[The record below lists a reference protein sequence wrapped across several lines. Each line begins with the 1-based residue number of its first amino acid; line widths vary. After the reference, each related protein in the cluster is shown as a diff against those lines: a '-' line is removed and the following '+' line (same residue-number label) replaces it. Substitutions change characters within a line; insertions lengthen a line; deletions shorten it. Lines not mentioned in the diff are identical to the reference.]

1 VGEKRGKEEV
11 QMLDIKKLR
20 DDFEAV
26 KQKIESRGQG
36 DYGLDRVMDLD
47 EKRRKLLAEVEAKKN
62 RQNQDSKQIPKLKK
76 EGKDVSELLEQ
87 MKELSEEIKQ
97 MDAQVGLIE
106 EELEKALLNIPNT
119 PSDQV
124 PLGASDE
131 DNEEIRRWGEPRS
144 VDFEL
149 KAHWDVGTDLDILD
163 FERASKIAGTRFT
176 VYKGLGA
183 RLERAVINFMLDLHT
198 KEHGF
203 TEVLPPFMV
212 NRDSMTG
219 TGQLPKFEEDMFH
232 VPAKDFF
239 LIPTAEVPVTNL
251 LMNEILD
258 GDKLPIYY
266 TAYTPCF
273 RKEAGSAGRDTRG
286 LIRQHQFNKVE
297 LVKFCKPE
305 DSYEE
310 LESLTAAAEEVLKRL
325 ELPYRVVKLCTGD
338 LGFSSAMTYDIEVWM
353 PSYGKYVEISS
364 CSNFE
369 SFQARRANIRFRR
382 EAGSKVEFVHTL
394 NGSGLAVGRTTA
406 AILENYQQEDGSVV
420 VPEALRPYMGVDVI
434 KK

>member
-1 VGEKRGKEEV
+1 
-11 QMLDIKKLR
+11 
-20 DDFEAV
+20 
-26 KQKIESRGQG
+26 
-36 DYGLDRVMDLD
+36 
-47 EKRRKLLAEVEAKKN
+47 
-62 RQNQDSKQIPKLKK
+62 
-76 EGKDVSELLEQ
+76 

-131 DNEEIRRWGEPRS
+131 DNEEVRRWGEPRS

-212 NRDSMTG
+212 NRGSMTG